1 MLALRDLLRDLDVR
15 LVGGEA
21 GVDSAVRWVHISEI
35 VDPTPWLSGGELLL
49 TTGLQL
55 ERPEMQRQYLER
67 LAGHGLSGLGLG
79 TGFAHPTVPAAM
91 IEAADELAF
100 PLFEVPYEVPFIA
113 VTEKA
118 FTHLVNEHYAVLQR
132 ALSAHERLERI
143 VLSERGLDG
152 VAGALASLIGG
163 PAIIFDARGEVLAR
177 RAAGAPLRDAA
188 VASLAD
194 ELRERAQAGGR
205 RGYAPGGELA
215 GRALALPVPRTPQ
228 ERPAGG
234 ADVPAP
240 QAWLVAAKDAGSL
253 TELDRLTLH
262 QAVTIVALEL
272 LRRRVADD
280 TERRLAGDVLTAMV
294 AGDLDGADLARRL
307 EPFGLR
313 ERAAALVLAPPRSLK
328 AATEDALAR
337 ALRDEAG
344 AGLAAGTGRFS
355 CALLVEPRGGDEE
368 LFALAERVRTRVAHD
383 VGSDLGAGAGRIVPV
398 GDLRRAFH
406 EARCALEARSLDANG
421 SQPGLAT
428 YRDLGSFQLL
438 LSLQDDEALR
448 LFCDSILDPIEEG
461 EGAYGGELM
470 RSLEAFIECNG
481 QWERA
486 ARQLYCH
493 RHTLRYRIRRVE
505 ELTGRSLDSAR
516 DRIDFWLALRGR
528 ELTKGIA

>member
-1 MLALRDLLRDLDVR
+1 VLALRDLLRDLDVR
-15 LVGGEA
+15 LVAGEA

-49 TTGLQL
+49 STGLQL
-55 ERPEMQRQYLER
+55 DRADTQREYVKR

-79 TGFAHPTVPAAM
+79 TGFAHDGVPEPM
-91 IEAADELAF
+91 VEAAEELGF

-163 PAIIFDARGEVLAR
+163 PAIIFDARGDVLAR
-177 RAAGAPLRDAA
+177 RAAGTPLRDSA
-188 VASLAD
+188 VAALAE

-215 GRALALPVPRTPQ
+215 GRALALPVPRTPH
-228 ERPAGG
+228 ERGAGDG
-234 ADVPAP
+234 PAP
-240 QAWLVAAKDAGSL
+240 QAWLVAAKDGGQLS
-253 TELDRLTLH
+253 EFDRLTLH

-294 AGDLDGADLARRL
+294 AGDLAGADLARRL

-313 ERAAALVLAPPRSLK
+313 DRAAALVLAPPRSLK
-328 AATEDALAR
+328 AATEGALAR
-337 ALRDEAG
+337 ALREESPG
-344 AGLAAGTGRFS
+344 GLVGGTGRFS
-355 CALLVEPRGGDEE
+355 CALLVGSRGGDEE
-368 LFALAERVRTRVAHD
+368 LFALAERVRARVARE
-383 VGSDLGAGAGRIVPV
+383 VGSELGAGAGRIVAV

-406 EARCALEARSLDANG
+406 EARCALEARMLDANG
-421 SQPGLAT
+421 TPGGLAT

-528 ELTKGIA
+528 ELTKGTA